1 MFPKEKPWAGANLP
15 GGALLQRVGLMAS
28 LKESGGWQE
37 GGNKMAKVLLG
48 EDSGYRAME

>member
-1 MFPKEKPWAGANLP
+1 
-15 GGALLQRVGLMAS
+15 MAS